1 MQVKH
6 AQKKYVRAQG
16 ESGTVPSAGIKHS
29 GDVLMCALEQYQHKR
44 KNMLFEYGLERVYHD
59 GKILSV
65 QRNCVECSVNVRRD
79 VNQELCEKAGCSM

>member
-29 GDVLMCALEQYQHKR
+29 GDVLMCELEPYQHKR
-44 KNMLFEYGLERVYHD
+44 KKSVVRTRMREGL
-59 GKILSV
+59 S
-65 QRNCVECSVNVRRD
+65 
-79 VNQELCEKAGCSM
+79 